1 MRIVD
6 IEAFLSWAYCE
17 ELPKAEVTS
26 VDIGSAVMGSSWDAV
41 SRQGELMAEMVSDGR
56 LNSYGVV
63 PLAANYG
70 APPHPD
76 AFVLHRF
83 VGELAAM
90 DLDLPDGW
98 SPLDGLGLSEEEQ
111 GEAVAR
117 AMPRIATLQGDR
129 LRLRFKP
136 VELIRRYAILRQ
148 APSWEFER
156 PKARFVM
163 LHGKPA
169 WFRKVQVEGT
179 FGQMHEREVDGR
191 NPKSRR
197 PYTGAYRKTVLE
209 PDPALAVVDRAEY
222 EVWHSALGL
231 LVESLRACGELS
243 GHIVTPSHRAARPW
257 TPAQTVLA
265 CASRLT

>member
-1 MRIVD
+1 MKTIG
-6 IEAFLSWAYCE
+6 IEAFLTWAYCE
-17 ELPKAEVTS
+17 ELPKAEVA
-26 VDIGSAVMGSSWDAV
+26 SAGGVSSAGFGGGWDSV

-56 LNSYGVV
+56 LNSYGVM
-63 PLAANYG
+63 PLSANYG

-76 AFVLHRF
+76 AFVLHEH
-83 VGELAAM
+83 VKQLAGM
-90 DLDLPDGW
+90 DLDLPDEW
-98 SPLDGLGLSEEEQ
+98 SPLDGLGLADTEQ
-111 GEAVAR
+111 ADAVAR

-136 VELIRRYAILRQ
+136 VELLRRYAILRS

-169 WFRKVQVEGT
+169 WFRKVPVEGA
-179 FGQMHEREVDGR
+179 FGQLHEQEVDGR

-197 PYTGAYRKTVLE
+197 PYPGAYRKTVLE
-209 PDPALAVVDRAEY
+209 PDPALAVIDRAEY

-231 LVESLRACGELS
+231 LCESLAASGELS
-243 GHIVTPSHRAARPW
+243 GHEVLSTKRPARPW
-257 TPAQTVLA
+257 TPA
-265 CASRLT
+265 